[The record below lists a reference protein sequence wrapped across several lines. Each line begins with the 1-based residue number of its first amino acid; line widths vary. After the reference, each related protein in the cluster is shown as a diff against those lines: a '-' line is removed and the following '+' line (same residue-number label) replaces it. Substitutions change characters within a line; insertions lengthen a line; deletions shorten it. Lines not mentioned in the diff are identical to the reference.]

1 MLDSA
6 PDPTLAAES
15 GCQLINAY
23 LERSG
28 ACWLGWCA
36 ISPRYSAEGVRST
49 ADLPWG
55 CYSARL

>member
-23 LERSG
+23 LGSG
-28 ACWLGWCA
+28 QEQFKIL
-36 ISPRYSAEGVRST
+36 R
-49 ADLPWG
+49 
-55 CYSARL
+55 